1 MGCVSSKNKEDSPRG
16 ERESVAPEKKPASPA
31 PPQPAEPK
39 IAPPQAKPKEE
50 EPAPEKDEV
59 EDEDSDVSVK
69 EGLEDHYT
77 LGPEIGRGG
86 FSVVVS
92 ATEKSTGRKVAVKCI
107 QLDVQDADAVKGLK
121 REIKIMKKIDHPHI
135 LKLYDVYVEGSDFY
149 LVMELVPGKEL
160 FERIIDKGQYSEKH
174 ASLIIKQIL
183 SAVDYLHSNGIAH
196 RDLKPEN
203 LLSSGE
209 GDEEVVKIID
219 FGLSKK
225 FGDEKLVTSVGSPGY
240 VAPEVLT
247 DDSYD
252 KSVDMWSVGVI
263 LYILLS
269 GYPPFFGDT
278 SSELFKKI
286 IDCNYDFDDP
296 AWDNVSEA
304 PKNLIRQLL
313 VKDPSKRLTAKQMY
327 DHDWVQGKGIPEK

>member
-1 MGCVSSKNKEDSPRG
+1 MGICGSKNKTDSPRG
-16 ERESVAPEKKPASPA
+16 DRPKSTAPEKKPASP
-31 PPQPAEPK
+31 PPTEVKKEQPPPAEKKPD
-39 IAPPQAKPKEE
+39 PPKEDRE
-50 EPAPEKDEV
+50 EDVA
-59 EDEDSDVSVK
+59 EDSDVSVK
-69 EGLEDHYT
+69 EGLEDHYV

-92 ATEKSTGRKVAVKCI
+92 ATEKSSGRKVAVKCI

-121 REIKIMKKIDHPHI
+121 REIKIMKKIDHPNI

-160 FERIIDKGQYSEKH
+160 FERIIEKGQYSEKH
-174 ASLIIKQIL
+174 ASIIIRQIL
-183 SAVDYLHSNGIAH
+183 SAVDYLHGNGIAH

-203 LLSSGE
+203 LLSSGD

-296 AWDNVSEA
+296 AWDNVSEP

-327 DHDWVQGKGIPEK
+327 DHDWVQGKGLPEK